1 MWAVVPLKTA
11 AAAKSRLAPALSAG
25 EREAL
30 FFHMAETVVVS
41 LQNSASIAG
50 VLVVTADSRVARFAR
65 ELGTAVLAQEND
77 LGTSSACEA
86 AMQALLQRGEQ
97 RALIAAGD
105 LPLACAA
112 AFDELCES
120 GVASGVRLVPD
131 RRGDGTNVLLCSPG
145 TLPMC
150 FGAGS
155 FAKHCDAAKAAGL
168 AVQILAPPELILDI
182 DVPEDLEVWARLKAD
197 PIALRKRRH
206 VS

>member
-1 MWAVVPLKTA
+1 
-11 AAAKSRLAPALSAG
+11 
-25 EREAL
+25 
-30 FFHMAETVVVS
+30 
-41 LQNSASIAG
+41 
-50 VLVVTADSRVARFAR
+50 
-65 ELGTAVLAQEND
+65 
-77 LGTSSACEA
+77 
-86 AMQALLQRGEQ
+86 MQALRRRGAT
-97 RALIAAGD
+97 RALVAAGD

-120 GVASGVRLVPD
+120 DAASGVRLVPD

-145 TLPMC
+145 SLPMC

-168 AVQILAPPELILDI
+168 AVQILAPPELTLDI
-182 DVPEDLEVWARLKAD
+182 DLPEDLEVWARLKAD